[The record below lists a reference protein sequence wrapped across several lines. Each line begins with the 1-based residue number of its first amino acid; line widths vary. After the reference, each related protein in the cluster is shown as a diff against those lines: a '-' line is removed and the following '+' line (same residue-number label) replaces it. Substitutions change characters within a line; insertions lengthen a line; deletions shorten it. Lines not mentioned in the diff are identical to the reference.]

1 MKLNQLKYF
10 CLACEKKSI
19 TKAADMLFVSQPAVS
34 AAIKELEKEYG
45 LKLLERQYKGFQLTE
60 QGKEF
65 QEKAAAL
72 LNEVDRFSRQ
82 AHELAE
88 KKNSIVLGLTR
99 STGSL
104 VYAEV
109 FPFFVQENSNVQV
122 ITKPASSREI
132 IEALKNHQVD
142 VAIMP
147 EYEDQKKDDTLV
159 SCRIRDMDM
168 VYTVAEDHPLASE
181 PYVTVPMICKE
192 KMVSTINDFVKTRVL
207 EDLFAQYGEKPY
219 IWQRYDQL
227 TMVIHMIRSGH
238 AAGFLP
244 QDIVLRNKGIVS
256 LHLKG
261 VETIGVSMVWHK
273 GSEKNQAAK
282 KFIKSVR
289 QYYEIAGNS
298 TEKGKVI

>member
-1 MKLNQLKYF
+1 MKLNQLRYF

-19 TKAADMLFVSQPAVS
+19 TKAAEMLFVSQPAVS
-34 AAIKELEKEYG
+34 AAIRELEREYG

-60 QGKEF
+60 QGREF

-82 AHELAE
+82 MHEMAE
-88 KKNSIVLGLTR
+88 KKDSIVLGLTR
-99 STGSL
+99 SIGSL
-104 VYAEV
+104 VYAEI

-122 ITKPASSREI
+122 ITKPATSQEI
-132 IEALKNHQVD
+132 TEALKSHQMD

-147 EYEDQKKDDTLV
+147 ESGEQKKDDTLV

-168 VYTVAEDHPLASE
+168 VYAVAEGHPLARE

-192 KMVSTINDFVKTRVL
+192 RMVSTINDLVKTRVL
-207 EDLFAQYGEKPY
+207 EELFAIYGEKPD

-238 AAGFLP
+238 ATGLLP
-244 QDIVLRNKGIVS
+244 QDIVLRNKGIIG
-256 LHLKG
+256 LHLRG
-261 VETIGVSMVWHK
+261 VETIGISMVWKK
-273 GSEKNQAAK
+273 GNEKNQAVK
-282 KFIKSVR
+282 KFIKSVCE
-289 QYYEIAGNS
+289 YYHESIEFS
-298 TEKGKVI
+298 K